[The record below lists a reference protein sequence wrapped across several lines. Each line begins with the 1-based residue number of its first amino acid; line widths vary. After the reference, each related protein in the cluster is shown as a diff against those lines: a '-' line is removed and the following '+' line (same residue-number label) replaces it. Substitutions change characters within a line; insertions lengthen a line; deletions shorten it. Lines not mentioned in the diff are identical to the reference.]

1 MTGNLAIFAND
12 LGASFIDYHLRDI
25 LPGRTVAV
33 GRYGSL
39 PIASLWPVECPT
51 FLLNQWESRRDVRLA
66 IRLGLSKKRLLNAA
80 LARFLMKHKVN
91 VVLGEYLDEF
101 LPFVGLMERLRLPY
115 VVQGH
120 GIDVSSWLRQPS
132 AADRLATYHSAR
144 AVLTR
149 SELHRRRLVEMGLPA
164 ARVHV
169 NPGGVDVSDS
179 PPIRLPESVN
189 RFLAIGR
196 MVPKKGPIYLLEA
209 FRRAAAVNP
218 VISLDYVG
226 MGPLAPAVAQMVS
239 ACGLSNR
246 VRLYT
251 MVSESEK
258 AELFRTCGLFVQ
270 HSITDPDTGDE
281 EGLPAA
287 IQEAMAA
294 GMAVVSTRHAGI
306 PDAVEHGISGLLVG
320 EGDVAGMA
328 QAMLDAI
335 PRAASLGKAAHHR
348 ARSEYTW
355 SGERDRLRNWLGLS

>member
-1 MTGNLAIFAND
+1 MTRKLAIFAND
-12 LGASFIDYHLRDI
+12 LGASFIDCHLRDI
-25 LPGRTVAV
+25 LPGHTVAI

-51 FLLNQWESRRDVRLA
+51 FFLNEWEARLDVRLA
-66 IRLGLSKKRLLNAA
+66 IRLGISKKGLLNAA
-80 LARFLMKHKVN
+80 LARFLKKHKVD

-101 LPFVGLMERLRLPY
+101 LPFVGLIEQLGLPY

-120 GIDVSSWLRQPS
+120 GIDVSSWLRLPGS
-132 AADRLATYHSAR
+132 ADRLAAYNSAR

-149 SELHRRRLVEMGLPA
+149 SELHRQRLVEMGLPA

-169 NPGGVDVSDS
+169 NPGGVAVSDS
-179 PPIRLPESVN
+179 PPIRSPESCN

-209 FRRAAAVNP
+209 FRRAAAQNP
-218 VISLDYVG
+218 LISLDYVG
-226 MGPLAPAVAQMVS
+226 MGALAPAVAQMVS
-239 ACGLSNR
+239 ACGLSKR
-246 VRLYT
+246 VRIYP
-251 MVSESEK
+251 MVTESEK
-258 AELFRTCGLFVQ
+258 AELLCNCGIFIQ

-335 PRAASLGKAAHHR
+335 PRAHSLGKAAHHR
-348 ARSEYTW
+348 AQSEYTW
-355 SGERDRLRNWLGLS
+355 SGERERLRKWLGLS